1 MLSNTPRKPQ
11 ASVADVLFV
20 IEGSIL
26 DLKAEA
32 ESNLVVV
39 SFANLVWFRREIII
53 SICRP
58 PPPIE
63 LRHPRL
69 KDFNTPFITRPI
81 DNCLLISE
89 DL

>member
-20 IEGSIL
+20 IEGLHPGSQSRGRVKPGGSLVCQPCLVSSRNNDI
-26 DLKAEA
+26 
-32 ESNLVVV
+32 NL
-39 SFANLVWFRREIII
+39 
-53 SICRP
+53 P

-81 DNCLLISE
+81 DNCLLISD